1 MQDTPDSASSL
12 RAPAQAGARSTYSRW
27 SQARHRELPAPKLAR
42 TIAVA
47 TLVYYSGISL
57 LNVLRSGAERSQ
69 VLLCL
74 GCVAAVFVFQ
84 FLHISPRAQH
94 WPLRRRCA
102 TLLAQAV
109 LTYLPFLFFGL
120 NWGSMAGPLA
130 GSMLLLLPGRVAWP
144 SYAVIACTMLAM
156 TASAGLDWVT
166 IAYLTTS
173 TMMAGLI
180 LYGTARLSDL
190 VAEVQASRAEMARMA
205 VTEERL
211 RFARDLHDLLG
222 YSLSAITLKS
232 ELIYRLV
239 HSRPDRAREEIAS
252 VLEVSRQALSDVRLV
267 ASGYRD
273 MSLAAEAESA
283 AAILATADIRA
294 ETDVSCGRL
303 HPVTDTV
310 LATSLREGVTNI
322 LRHSKA
328 QTCVISVES
337 DGETVVLRLVND
349 GVAGQRPD
357 RSPHSGSGLGNL
369 RTRLAAIG
377 GGVEAGVREDGRFH
391 LVARAPAHPAAAA
404 HTPEAGGLG
413 TADAARSAA

>member
-1 MQDTPDSASSL
+1 MHDTPDSASSL
-12 RAPAQAGARSTYSRW
+12 RAPAQAGARSTFPRW

-42 TIAVA
+42 TITVA

-57 LNVLRSGAERSQ
+57 LNVLRSGAERNQ

-74 GCVAAVFVFQ
+74 GCVAVVFAFQ
-84 FLHISPRAQH
+84 FLHMSPRAQH
-94 WPLRRRCA
+94 WSLRLRCA

-130 GSMLLLLPGRVAWP
+130 GSLLLLLPGRVAWP
-144 SYAVIACTMLAM
+144 SYGVIAGTMLAM
-156 TASAGLDWVT
+156 TVSAGLDWATVV
-166 IAYLTTS
+166 YLTTS

-232 ELIYRLV
+232 ELTYRLV
-239 HSRPDRAREEIAS
+239 NSRPDRAREEIVS
-252 VLEVSRQALSDVRLV
+252 ILEVSRQALSDVRLV

-294 ETDVSCGRL
+294 EADVPSGRL

-310 LATSLREGVTNI
+310 LATALREGVTNI

-337 DGETVVLRLVND
+337 EGETVVLRLVND
-349 GVAGQRPD
+349 GVSGQRPD

-377 GGVEAGVREDGRFH
+377 GRVEAGVREDGRFH
-391 LVARAPAHPAAAA
+391 LVARAPAHPATAAQP
-404 HTPEAGGLG
+404 PETGEPG
-413 TADAARSAA
+413 TANAARSAA

>member
-1 MQDTPDSASSL
+1 MHDTPDSASSF
-12 RAPAQAGARSTYSRW
+12 RAPAQAGARSASPPRSHT
-27 SQARHRELPAPKLAR
+27 RHRELPAPKLAR
-42 TIAVA
+42 TITVA
-47 TLVYYSGISL
+47 TLLYYSGISL

-74 GCVAAVFVFQ
+74 GCVTAVFLFQ
-84 FLHISPRAQH
+84 FLHVSPRAQR
-94 WPLRRRCA
+94 WSPRRRYA

-109 LTYLPFLFFGL
+109 LTYLPFLLFGL

-130 GSMLLLLPGRVAWP
+130 GSLLLLLPGRVAWP
-144 SYAVIACTMLAM
+144 LSGVITSTMLAM
-156 TASAGLDWVT
+156 TVSSGLDWATVT
-166 IAYLTTS
+166 YLTTS

-190 VAEVQASRAEMARMA
+190 VAEVQDSRAEMARMA

-232 ELIYRLV
+232 ELTYRLV

-283 AAILATADIRA
+283 ASILSTAEIRA
-294 ETDVSCGRL
+294 QTDVSCGRL

-310 LATSLREGVTNI
+310 LATALREGVTNV

-337 DGETVVLRLVND
+337 MGESVMLRLVND

-357 RSPHSGSGLGNL
+357 HSAHSGSGLGNL

-377 GGVEAGVREDGRFH
+377 GRVEAGVREDGRFH
-391 LVARAPAHPAAAA
+391 LVAQAPAHPVATA
-404 HTPEAGGLG
+404 HPPEAGRLG
-413 TADAARSAA
+413 AANAARPAA

>member
-1 MQDTPDSASSL
+1 MHDTPDSASSL
-12 RAPAQAGARSTYSRW
+12 RAPAQAGARSTSPPR

-57 LNVLRSGAERSQ
+57 LNVLRSGAERNQ

-74 GCVAAVFVFQ
+74 GCVTVVFVFQ
-84 FLHISPRAQH
+84 FLHISPRSQR
-94 WPLRRRCA
+94 WSLRRRCA

-130 GSMLLLLPGRVAWP
+130 GSLLLLLPGRVAWP
-144 SYAVIACTMLAM
+144 SYGVITSTMLAM
-156 TASAGLDWVT
+156 TVSAGLDWVT
-166 IAYLTTS
+166 VAYLTTS

-273 MSLAAEAESA
+273 MSLEAEAEAA

-294 ETDVSCGRL
+294 QADVACTRL

-310 LATSLREGVTNI
+310 LATALREGVTNI

-337 DGETVVLRLVND
+337 RGETVVLSLVND
-349 GVAGQRPD
+349 GVAERRPD
-357 RSPHSGSGLGNL
+357 RSAHSGSGLGNL
-369 RTRLAAIG
+369 RDRLAAIG
-377 GGVEAGVREDGRFH
+377 GRVDAGVREDGRFH

-404 HTPEAGGLG
+404 HQPETGGAG